1 MPATAEKPK
10 KPSRTRIVF
19 DLADEL
25 KPAEIA
31 AFEARAKEAGAKSL
45 TEHFLNITFRLPEP
59 PPA

>member
-1 MPATAEKPK
+1 MPATAEKPQ

-25 KPAEIA
+25 NPEEIA

-45 TEHFLNITFRLPEP
+45 TDHFLNITFRLPDPEQ
-59 PPA
+59 A